1 MSTQTA
7 LNQYNQINAQ
17 GKVEDAN
24 AYKLIQML
32 LAGALDK
39 IATAKGCMMRKDIDG
54 KGSNISAAI
63 SIVDGLQA
71 SLDREKGGEIAEN
84 LYNLYNYIMQ
94 RLLQANIEDSTDML
108 DEVGKLIATIKSGW
122 DGIEKEAN
130 EILSKGKAS
139 D

>member
-71 SLDREKGGEIAEN
+71 SLDREKGGEIAQN
-84 LYNLYNYIMQ
+84 LYELYHYIMQ
-94 RLLQANIEDSTDML
+94 RLLQANIEDSTDIL
-108 DEVGKLIATIKSGW
+108 DEVGKLLGTVKSGW

-130 EILSKGKAS
+130 EILNKQGK
-139 D
+139 